1 MADSRRDR
9 RAEALARGVAK
20 RPTALPG
27 GGEEKPDGSARA
39 AAGRPPKVNRFA
51 YPKVLCRW
59 QRSLTRTQLAL
70 AFSLWN
76 RARRDGAAFHV
87 SMATLGRDIGGVAAN
102 HVAEDVARLAAL
114 GLVVVVRKGCYRT
127 GEATVFRV
135 PESPPEPG
143 EPPKG

>member
-1 MADSRRDR
+1 MADFPRDR

-27 GGEEKPDGSARA
+27 GGEEKPSGSARA
-39 AAGRPPKVNRFA
+39 AEKVNRFA

-70 AFSLWN
+70 SVALWN
-76 RARRDGAAFHV
+76 RAPRNGAAFHV
-87 SMATLGRDIGGVAAN
+87 SMATLGRDIGGVKAN

-114 GLVVVVRKGCYRT
+114 GLVVIVRKGCYRT
-127 GEATVFRV
+127 GEATVFQV
-135 PESPPEPG
+135 PESPPDPNELRRG
-143 EPPKG
+143 